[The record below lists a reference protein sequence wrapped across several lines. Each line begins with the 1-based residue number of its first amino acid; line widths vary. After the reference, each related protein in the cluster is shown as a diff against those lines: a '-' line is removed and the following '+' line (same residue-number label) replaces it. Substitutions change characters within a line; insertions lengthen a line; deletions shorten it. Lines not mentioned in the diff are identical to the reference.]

1 MAHFKIERA
10 DREAFILPPYTAQRG
25 MMTDYQI
32 NLLDC
37 AGHTASASSTKCAD
51 DREALGLAQRMVGGR
66 ERADV
71 WAGARRVGRMSG
83 ASGAD
88 IKALGQPWASQPFT
102 RA

>member
-1 MAHFKIERA
+1 
-10 DREAFILPPYTAQRG
+10 
-25 MMTDYQI
+25 MTDYQI

-37 AGHTASASSTKCAD
+37 AGHTASTLNAKCVD

-66 ERADV
+66 GRADV
-71 WAGARRVGRMSG
+71 WAGARRVGRMSE

-88 IKALGQPWASQPFT
+88 VDAVGQPWASQPFK